1 MPDDDHRRVS
11 SFAGLSTVP
20 GDAGTRWSFDPRC
33 GGPRIVARLLSL
45 VAEVA
50 EQAQDLEVEPDER
63 HDEPERDPPGLALLD
78 AGGDEALGRVEV
90 QDEAEGGNADADDCA
105 KEAGI
110 IRLQKAAAAVCT
122 KRRRD
127 WVLRFS
133 MLMCLPRL
141 CF

>member
-1 MPDDDHRRVS
+1 MVAISSVVPSGAARATRDAPMVPPAPPAFSTTTVMPVRSPRRCAIRRDTTSV
-11 SFAGLSTVP
+11 AP
-20 GDAGTRWSFDPRC
+20 PAAKGTTMVT
-33 GGPRIVARLLSL
+33 GPF
-45 VAEVA
+45 
-50 EQAQDLEVEPDER
+50 
-63 HDEPERDPPGLALLD
+63 
-78 AGGDEALGRVEV
+78 
-90 QDEAEGGNADADDCA
+90 GNADADDCA